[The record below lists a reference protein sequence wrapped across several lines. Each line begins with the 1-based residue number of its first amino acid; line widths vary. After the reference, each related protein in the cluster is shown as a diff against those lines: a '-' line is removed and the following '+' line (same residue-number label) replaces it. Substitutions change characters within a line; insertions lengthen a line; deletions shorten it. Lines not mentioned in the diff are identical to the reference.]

1 MLGKLYTMNAI
12 VPNAWL
18 HLLAFL
24 ESHQKAGIIDLRPL
38 GQEGDDPQWKRN
50 ALDAY
55 FRFYAKEHHYAF
67 IGLLTGPIHLP
78 VDADDRSHA
87 AVKRHIGIAR
97 LVSRLKHGED
107 LVCFCSSSKYEGSIR
122 QAVAMLVREHLP
134 EVEHQELEI
143 MGVAGMNP
151 FRFYAL
157 SEPERAALRYQERRC
172 IEVLH
177 ACKPLAGKLTTVAG
191 VYTPLDDAEEQV
203 LQMFHEF
210 AQAHEGEA
218 YRGAFDLLC
227 QQAGLLHSE
236 VGLLEGRVEM
246 LFYEREPAQ
255 AKVRVM
261 ATIKRLLSR
270 EAHQE

>member
-1 MLGKLYTMNAI
+1 MLGKVYTMNNT

-38 GQEGDDPQWKRN
+38 GQEGHDPQWTRK

-78 VDADDRSHA
+78 LEADDRPHA
-87 AVKRHIGIAR
+87 KVNRQIGITR
-97 LVSRLKHGED
+97 LVSRLRHGED
-107 LVCFCSSSKYEGSIR
+107 LVCFCSSGEYEGSVRQVVVTLIR
-122 QAVAMLVREHLP
+122 EVLP
-134 EVEHQELEI
+134 DVEHQELEI
-143 MGVAGMNP
+143 IGAAGTNS

-157 SEPERAALRYQERRC
+157 PEQERAVLRRQERRC

-177 ACKPLAGKLTTVAG
+177 ACTPLASKLATVAG
-191 VYTPLDDAEEQV
+191 VYTPLDDAEEQM

-210 AQAHEGEA
+210 AQAYEGEA
-218 YRGAFDLLC
+218 YRGAFGLLC
-227 QQAGLLHSE
+227 KQAGLLHSE

-255 AKVRVM
+255 AKVRIM
-261 ATIKRLLSR
+261 ATIQRLLDG

>member
-1 MLGKLYTMNAI
+1 MPGKLYTMNNT

-24 ESHQKAGIIDLRPL
+24 GSHQKAGIIDLRPL
-38 GQEGDDPQWKRN
+38 GQEGDDPQWTRN

-78 VDADDRSHA
+78 VEADDRLHA
-87 AVKRHIGIAR
+87 AVNRHIGITR
-97 LVSRLKHGED
+97 LVSRLRHGED
-107 LVCFCSSSKYEGSIR
+107 LVCFCSSGEYERSIR
-122 QAVAMLVREHLP
+122 QAVVTLVREVLP
-134 EVEHQELEI
+134 EVEYQELEI
-143 MGVAGMNP
+143 IVATGTNP

-157 SEPERAALRYQERRC
+157 SEQERAALRRQERRC

-177 ACKPLAGKLTTVAG
+177 ACKSLASKLATVAG
-191 VYTPLDDAEEQV
+191 VYTPLDEVEEQV

-218 YRGAFDLLC
+218 YIGAFDLLC
-227 QQAGLLHSE
+227 KQAGLLHSE

-246 LFYEREPAQ
+246 LF
-255 AKVRVM
+255 
-261 ATIKRLLSR
+261 I
-270 EAHQE
+270 